1 MLTWIAPFLLRQYLL
16 PALRSTIFLRK
27 NVMECTAMMDGMG
40 MMLWM
45 FFSFLFGLLV
55 LVLVVLGAVHL
66 GRRMWGQRSES
77 TEGRESAL
85 DILKKRYAR
94 GELSREE
101 FERVKKEI
109 E

>member
-1 MLTWIAPFLLRQYLL
+1 M
-16 PALRSTIFLRK
+16 
-27 NVMECTAMMDGMG
+27 MMDGMG

-45 FFSFLFGLLV
+45 FFSFLFGLFV
-55 LVLVVLGAVHL
+55 LVLLVQGAVHL

-77 TEGRESAL
+77 AERQESAL

-94 GELSREE
+94 GEVDREE
-101 FERVKKEI
+101 FERVRKEI